1 MKKKEFLI
9 NNPEAM
15 LKAMKETQKEISKSP
30 ESIKAFLIK
39 AGIYNKSGQLKKV
52 YR

>member
-1 MKKKEFLI
+1 MKKKEFLM

-30 ESIKAFLIK
+30 ESIREFLVK
-39 AGIYNKSGQLKKV
+39 TGIYTKKGNLTKA
-52 YR
+52 YK